1 MEFKPKKEYV
11 CKLLSDE
18 GVKFVIPEYQRPYRW
33 GIDECETLWNDI
45 LEVFGDGENISE
57 YFLGSIVAYQN
68 DKNELEIIDGQQ
80 RITLL
85 HYFSGRFMNIFSQ
98 SELM

>member
-33 GIDECETLWNDI
+33 GIDECET
-45 LEVFGDGENISE
+45 FG
-57 YFLGSIVAYQN
+57 
-68 DKNELEIIDGQQ
+68 
-80 RITLL
+80 
-85 HYFSGRFMNIFSQ
+85 MIFWKS
-98 SELM
+98 LAMGKI